1 MKSRRKKPN
10 KGDAQTHDGRPL
22 TRSVEEPDASRR
34 IMVEEVVIVGGART
48 PFCEWLGGKR
58 GDGQRGGLLADMTA
72 EELGAVAI
80 RGALEKTGTDASSV
94 DHVVMGHALQTS
106 DQAIFGSRHAGLK
119 AGIPPE
125 VPMLTLNRLCGSGAQ
140 SIISGAQMIMLGEAE
155 VVVSGGM
162 ENLSQAPHVL
172 RGMRDTYGLGRP
184 PRQGDELTKDMEDY
198 LFTNLVDS
206 TCDSFMAQTSDELCK
221 RIGVTRE
228 EADAF
233 AALSHQRT
241 EKSVKDGVWAEEIV
255 EVETPNGM
263 VGASDDDH
271 VVLGTT
277 VEALS
282 GLRTHFGPDSLVTA
296 GNASGVVDGAA
307 AVVIK
312 SASRAKSDGN
322 QPLARIVSWGIV
334 GLEPAIMAYGPVP
347 SSRKAL
353 EKAGMT
359 VDDIDL
365 WEINEA
371 FAGQAVA
378 CIKDLGIDV
387 EKVNV
392 NGGAVGLGHPL
403 AATGTRLVLTL
414 ALELKRRGGQ
424 YGIATACIGGGQGI
438 ALIIE
443 SI

>member
-1 MKSRRKKPN
+1 MTSE
-10 KGDAQTHDGRPL
+10 D
-22 TRSVEEPDASRR
+22 
-34 IMVEEVVIVGGART
+34 VVIVGGART

-58 GDGQRGGLLADMTA
+58 GDGERGGLLAAVTA
-72 EELGAVAI
+72 EELGAIAI
-80 RGALEKTGTDASSV
+80 RGALEKTGTAADAV
-94 DHVVMGHALQTS
+94 EHVVMGHALQTS

-119 AGIPPE
+119 AGIPQE

-155 VVVSGGM
+155 VVVAGGM

-184 PRQGDELTKDMEDY
+184 PRQGDELPKDMEDY

-241 EKSVKDGVWAEEIV
+241 EATVANGIWAQEIV
-255 EVETPNGM
+255 EVETPEGI
-263 VGASDDDH
+263 VTAADEDH
-271 VVLGTT
+271 FVPGTT
-277 VEALS
+277 EESLS

-307 AVVIK
+307 AVVLK
-312 SASRAKSDGN
+312 SASRAEADGDS
-322 QPLARIVSWGIV
+322 PLARIVSWGIV
-334 GLEPAIMAYGPVP
+334 GLEPAIMAHGPVP
-347 SSRKAL
+347 ASIQAL
-353 EKAGMT
+353 GKAGLE
-359 VDDIDL
+359 VSDIDR

-392 NGGAVGLGHPL
+392 NGGAVGIGHPL
-403 AATGTRLVLTL
+403 AATGTRLTLTL
-414 ALELKRRGGQ
+414 AHELRRSGGR

-438 ALIIE
+438 AVIIE
-443 SI
+443 AL